1 MKKAR
6 VVLGDDQDLILEAL
20 KAVLSE
26 DFEVVG
32 VASDGRELIEEAKRL
47 QPDAVVL
54 DISMPG
60 LNGFEAARQIKETV
74 PEAKLVFLTQTT
86 DQAYIDTAFAMG
98 ASGYVLKQ
106 ATGSE
111 LVQALHEALAGRLYR
126 SPLLS
131 GKPER
136 PADSK

>member
-86 DQAYIDTAFAMG
+86 GQAYVDTAFAMG

-106 ATGSE
+106 AAGSE
-111 LVQALHEALAGRLYR
+111 LVKALHEALAGRLYR
-126 SPLLS
+126 SPLLP
-131 GKPER
+131 GKPAR